1 MLYVFYPNTTNTNT
15 MMMTNEMISARI
27 DTLVND
33 DVMKNARIETLEK
46 QVALLIKDCK
56 TSTSRVTT
64 LEKQLA
70 AILKTGDSDV
80 PQEVIIK
87 PKKEKFKKSKDDT
100 SDEEVDG
107 EVKKTKKEPK
117 TNKSKKETS
126 SDDETKK
133 KRGTNG
139 YIVYSKSVR
148 EEVIA
153 KLSVDDEKPKN
164 TEIMKQQAAMW
175 AELSVE
181 EKAEWT
187 AKANEINAK
196 AE

>member
-1 MLYVFYPNTTNTNT
+1 MLYEFYTKTSNN
-15 MMMTNEMISARI
+15 MSMTNEMLSARIETLVKEDVMKSARI
-27 DTLVND
+27 D
-33 DVMKNARIETLEK
+33 ALEK
-46 QVALLIKDCK
+46 QVALLIKGGN
-56 TSTSRVTT
+56 V
-64 LEKQLA
+64 
-70 AILKTGDSDV
+70 
-80 PQEVIIK
+80 EV
-87 PKKEKFKKSKDDT
+87 
-100 SDEEVDG
+100 

-117 TNKSKKETS
+117 TKKSKEESS
-126 SDDETKK
+126 SDDEDKPKK

-153 KLSVDDEKPKN
+153 KLSVGNEKPKN

-187 AKANEINAK
+187 AKAKVSNDVA
-196 AE
+196 